1 MKKLYT
7 RWTTIDIQ
15 DVMDVEKTVSPNVL
29 FGEPND
35 RPWKDCP
42 VLRCKTAGKAEFGP
56 VWVAKPRESVVGIRM
71 IDRANMMICSK
82 ADERENE
89 VTQIAVENCKYLY
102 FMLLNKSETDS
113 SRVLSVKIIDEL
125 ESSEIKNLLSC

>member
-1 MKKLYT
+1 
-7 RWTTIDIQ
+7 
-15 DVMDVEKTVSPNVL
+15 MDVEKTVSPNML
-29 FGEPND
+29 LGEPND

-71 IDRANMMICSK
+71 MDRANMMICSE

-89 VTQIAVENCKYLY
+89 VTQIAV
-102 FMLLNKSETDS
+102 
-113 SRVLSVKIIDEL
+113 
-125 ESSEIKNLLSC
+125 